1 MLQLCKTAIVVVVE
15 LLQLDL
21 DSGIATV
28 GQLLLGGH
36 ASWLRDLWC
45 RVGGRGRATGR
56 GMTSAGLRGP
66 RGTGQGARTGSLGG
80 DRALWG
86 SS

>member
-1 MLQLCKTAIVVVVE
+1 MLQLCKTEVVVVAG

-36 ASWLRDLWC
+36 ANWLRDLWY
-45 RVGGRGRATGR
+45 RVGGMGRAADR
-56 GMTSAGLRGP
+56 GMTPAGLRGP
-66 RGTGQGARTGSLGG
+66 RGTGQGARAGSLGG
-80 DRALWG
+80 DQALRG